1 MKDFLKEMARSS
13 CERSNAAR
21 SREPFAALR
30 ERALGAPPPLPI
42 RNGSSFELIA
52 EYKRRSPSRGALVSK
67 GTYPGRRVEAYARG
81 GAAAVS
87 VLTEPTYFDG
97 RLEQLA
103 ECAAL
108 LAPHGVP
115 VLRKDFLVDP
125 YQVCEAR
132 AAGAGG
138 VLLIMRILSDAQL
151 AEMRDC
157 AREMGLF
164 VLLELFD
171 ATDIARAAKA
181 CRPNA
186 AGEAPLL
193 VGLNCRDL
201 ETLETVPARLAEFA
215 AALPRGCTRVA
226 ESGLG
231 TPADCAG
238 AARAGY
244 GMALVGGAL
253 MSAADP
259 ESVVRS
265 MLEAGRAA
273 A

>member
-1 MKDFLKEMARSS
+1 MKDFLKEMARTSR
-13 CERSNAAR
+13 ERANAAQ
-21 SREPFAALR
+21 SREPLAALR
-30 ERALGAPPPLPI
+30 ARALDTAPPLPL
-42 RNGSSFELIA
+42 RNGTAFELIA
-52 EYKRRSPSRGALVSK
+52 EYKRRSPSRGPFVSK
-67 GTYPGRRVEAYARG
+67 GTHPCRRVEAYARG

-87 VLTEPTYFDG
+87 VLTEPTQFDG

-108 LAPHGVP
+108 LAPQGVP
-115 VLRKDFLVDP
+115 VMRKDFLVDP

-138 VLLIMRILSDAQL
+138 VLLIMRILSDAL
-151 AEMRDC
+151 LGEMQDC

-171 ATDIARAAKA
+171 SADIARAAKA
-181 CRPNA
+181 CRPSA
-186 AGEAPLL
+186 TGEAPLL

-201 ETLETVPARLAEFA
+201 ETLETVPARLAELA
-215 AALPRGCTRVA
+215 SRLPRGCTRVA

-231 TPADCAG
+231 TPEDCAG

-253 MSAADP
+253 MSATDP
-259 ESVVRS
+259 ESVVRD